1 MHLADSKRVGIHCDA
16 PFYGRLTPRQREV
29 LLLVAGGHTDDD
41 IAREL
46 TISPHTAGH
55 HIRNIFNRLGA
66 ATRAHAVAIAFGV
79 VEPAA

>member
-1 MHLADSKRVGIHCDA
+1 MHLVESERVAIHCDV

-55 HIRNIFNRLGA
+55 HIRNIFSRLGA
-66 ATRAHAVAIAFGV
+66 TTRAHAVAIAFGV
-79 VEPAA
+79 IESAA